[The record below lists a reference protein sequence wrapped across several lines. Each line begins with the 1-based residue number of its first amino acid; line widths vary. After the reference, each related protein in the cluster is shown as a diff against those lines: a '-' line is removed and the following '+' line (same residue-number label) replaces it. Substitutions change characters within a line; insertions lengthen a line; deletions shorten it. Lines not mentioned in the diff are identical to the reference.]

1 MASSIKDGDADSLAP
16 VFHALHP
23 APSVRHQGQKTNN
36 VTAKPK
42 TVRVMAESSKT
53 EPNALAGEIQAQN
66 RPADEE
72 PIVVSSSTQKPTRSL
87 TLAWLYIFDWYPS
100 HYSKEEKRLLRKQ
113 DSILLTLCCLMCK

>member
-1 MASSIKDGDADSLAP
+1 
-16 VFHALHP
+16 
-23 APSVRHQGQKTNN
+23 
-36 VTAKPK
+36 
-42 TVRVMAESSKT
+42 MAESSKT

-87 TLAWLYIFDWYPS
+87 SLAWLYIFDWYPS